1 MLSVGVLVT
10 NYNTW
15 PLALACVREHRRLHG
30 AALARVLLLD
40 DCSPLPPPD
49 YLPADVEIVR
59 NERNLGFSANLN
71 KGVRLL
77 GTDLVLIFDA
87 DAFPLMPYL
96 DALRAAFEAEPRLG
110 LLGFRTEDEHGAPTA
125 AWHPEPGALSLLLG
139 LPLWSRW
146 LRWFGKRAGPLCI
159 TAAAMAVRR
168 ATFDEVGGFDEQLNW
183 LDVDFDFSMKI
194 NRSEWT
200 LRPEPALLARHEYGG
215 TPVSSSDRLVK
226 FYASRWYLL
235 RKYQVIARAQPAK
248 TLILARLA
256 AEWLF
261 LRAFGRVRHRGNPE
275 EYLDKLDCR
284 QRLMAYGW
292 RNFR

>member
-15 PLALACVREHRRLHG
+15 PLALACAQEHRRLHG

-40 DCSPLPPPD
+40 DCSPLPPPAD
-49 YLPADVEIVR
+49 LPAEIEIVR

-71 KGVRLL
+71 KGIRLL

-87 DAFPLMPYL
+87 DAFPLMLYL
-96 DALRAAFEAEPRLG
+96 DAVRAAFETDPRLG
-110 LLGFRTEDEHGAPTA
+110 LLGFRTEDERGAATA

-139 LPLWSRW
+139 LPLWARW
-146 LRWFGKRAGPLCI
+146 LRWFGRSNGPLCI
-159 TAAAMAVRR
+159 TTAAMAVRR
-168 ATFDEVGGFDEQLNW
+168 AAFEDVGGFDEQLNW

-194 NRSEWT
+194 NRSPWT
-200 LRPEPALLARHEYGG
+200 LRPEPALLARHDYGG
-215 TPVSSSDRLVK
+215 TPVSSTDRLVK

-235 RKYQVIARAQPAK
+235 RKYKIIAHAQPAK

-261 LRAFGRVRHRGNPE
+261 LRLAGGIRHRGDPARHR
-275 EYLDKLDCR
+275 DKLECR
-284 QRLMAYGW
+284 RRLFAYG
-292 RNFR
+292 RRHFA